1 MAFIGSN
8 LWDGF
13 LTDMSGKFDSR
24 VVELNTE
31 LQAALLD
38 LQGDSSD
45 PTLLAKY
52 QSLSAD
58 YQVYRQ
64 TQSSVV
70 KSYKDVATAI
80 IANFR

>member
-1 MAFIGSN
+1 MEFVTNKWA
-8 LWDGF
+8 GF
-13 LTDMSGKFDSR
+13 LTDTSGKFDSR
-24 VVELNTE
+24 VVELNSE
-31 LQAALLD
+31 LAAALLA

-52 QSLSAD
+52 QSLSSD